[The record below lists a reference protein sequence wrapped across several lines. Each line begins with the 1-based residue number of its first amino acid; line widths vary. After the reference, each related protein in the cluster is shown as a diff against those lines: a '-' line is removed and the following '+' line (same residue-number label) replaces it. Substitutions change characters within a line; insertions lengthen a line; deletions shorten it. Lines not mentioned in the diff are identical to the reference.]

1 MAKIIIA
8 DNQTL
13 LREGLH
19 AILNSFESC
28 DVIAHASNGKEIMSL
43 IKEHEP
49 DVLFLDPKLPEL
61 GGLGAISRLMQ
72 NARTPLLIIALA
84 DENENLPIRETI
96 HAGAKGYI
104 SKSVN
109 LKELE
114 FAITSIL
121 KGLVYVSP
129 SIANQLVNGKTGDNF
144 SLEHLSNRE
153 KEVFKLLA
161 EGHPNR
167 EVAKLLHIS
176 PRTIDSHRRNIL
188 KKLSLKN
195 NADLVQKAIKLGII

>member
-13 LREGLH
+13 LREGLS
-19 AILNSFESC
+19 AILGSFENC
-28 DVIAHASNGKEIMSL
+28 DVIAHASSGKELMGL
-43 IKEHEP
+43 IEKHNP
-49 DVLFLDPKLPEL
+49 DVLFVDPKLPEL
-61 GGLGAISRLMQ
+61 GGLGAISRLTQ
-72 NARTPLLIIALA
+72 QTKSLSIVALA
-84 DENENLPIRETI
+84 DESENALVRETI
-96 HAGAKGYI
+96 HAGAKGYL

-114 FAITSIL
+114 FAINSIL

-129 SIANQLVNGKTGDNF
+129 SITNQLIQEKNNSDSN
-144 SLEHLSNRE
+144 LEFLSSRE

-167 EVAKLLHIS
+167 KVAKLLHIS

-188 KKLSLKN
+188 KKLEIKT
-195 NADLVQKAIKLGII
+195 NAELVQTAMKAGII